1 MVLKNKTEKLNNRN
15 ISEQKFHNKKYSSVH
30 KAPAHYKYNPISI
43 IYLRIKKMIGG
54 ISKKD
59 VLEYGCG
66 NGWLTAELASIG
78 GKIYSFDISEE
89 AIKTANLFLSKHN
102 LSQNVCL
109 KKMSGEEL
117 EYPDNSFDVVVG
129 FAILHHLDLDKAIP
143 EIYRVMKPSACAYFA
158 EPLGTNP
165 LINFYRKLTPEFRTV
180 DESPIVLDEFKVYV
194 KKFRKWSHEEY
205 YLTALLPL
213 FLSHVPVLRNFAGKL
228 MLPLMNL
235 DKKLLIMMP
244 ILGKFA
250 WYSIF
255 TLHK

>member
-1 MVLKNKTEKLNNRN
+1 MVLKNKAEKFSNRN
-15 ISEQKFHNKKYSSVH
+15 ISEQKFHDKKYSSVH
-30 KAPAHYKYNPISI
+30 NAPVHYQYNPIAV
-43 IYLRIKKMIGG
+43 IYLKIKEMIGDLRN
-54 ISKKD
+54 KD

-78 GKIYSFDISEE
+78 GNISSFDISEE
-89 AIKTANLFLSKHN
+89 AIKTAGLFLSKHN
-102 LSQNVCL
+102 LLQNVCF
-109 KKMSGEEL
+109 KKMSGEKL
-117 EYPDNSFDVVVG
+117 KYPDNSFDVVVG

-165 LINFYRKLTPEFRTV
+165 LINFYRKLTPGFRTI
-180 DESPIVLDEFKVYV
+180 DESPIVLDEFKTHME
-194 KKFRKWSHEEY
+194 KFRKWSHEEY

-213 FLSHVPVLRNFAGKL
+213 FLSHIPVLRSFANKL
-228 MLPLMNL
+228 MNPLIAL
-235 DKKLLIMMP
+235 DKKLLVLMP
-244 ILGKFA
+244 NLGKFA